1 MIGNIRK
8 TGIMIMF
15 LLAVLILPGKAY
27 AADMNA
33 QAGIVSV
40 SGGWLNIRSGPSS
53 ASAKVGALDKGS
65 YITLQ
70 SKNGSWWKVEYA
82 KGKYG
87 YCHADYIR
95 TVSSYT
101 AKVSVSSGSL
111 NVRSGP
117 GTNYGKLGS
126 LSKGEVVIVL
136 SSSGGWSRILYSGNK
151 TGYVSGTYL
160 SSGYEA
166 ISIHIPSLKQTD
178 SRWADKTI
186 GSSGKTFAQI
196 GCATTAIAMIESHRR
211 GNTVYPDDMAEELR
225 YTPSGSVYWPSDYIA
240 VTDSSGYLEQIYRLL
255 RQGKAILF
263 GARNLY
269 GSQHWV
275 VIRGFSG
282 GQTLTASGFQ
292 INDPGTYS
300 RTNLK
305 QFLDS
310 YPNFYK
316 YFYY

>member
-1 MIGNIRK
+1 
-8 TGIMIMF
+8 
-15 LLAVLILPGKAY
+15 
-27 AADMNA
+27 
-33 QAGIVSV
+33 
-40 SGGWLNIRSGPSS
+40 
-53 ASAKVGALDKGS
+53 
-65 YITLQ
+65 
-70 SKNGSWWKVEYA
+70 
-82 KGKYG
+82 
-87 YCHADYIR
+87 
-95 TVSSYT
+95 
-101 AKVSVSSGSL
+101 
-111 NVRSGP
+111 
-117 GTNYGKLGS
+117 
-126 LSKGEVVIVL
+126 
-136 SSSGGWSRILYSGNK
+136 
-151 TGYVSGTYL
+151 
-160 SSGYEA
+160 
-166 ISIHIPSLKQTD
+166 LKQTD